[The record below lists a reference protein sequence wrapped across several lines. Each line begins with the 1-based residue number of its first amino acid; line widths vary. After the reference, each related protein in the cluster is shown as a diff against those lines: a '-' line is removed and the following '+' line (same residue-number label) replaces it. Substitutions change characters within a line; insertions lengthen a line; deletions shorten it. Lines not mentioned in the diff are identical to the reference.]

1 MTPAVASGF
10 TWSVLFL
17 AAVPLVLIA
26 VVGGG
31 IFLAQRRELR
41 DEVERFLATL
51 DHEVA
56 PPPPVGA
63 TERGRER

>member
-17 AAVPLVLIA
+17 AAVPFVLIA

-51 DHEVA
+51 DHEA
-56 PPPPVGA
+56 APPPVGA
-63 TERGRER
+63 TGRGRER